1 MDKDEAFE
9 ICVRALENLTVN
21 ENIYADDG
29 TGRSISFEEL
39 ESMIKDDNGIND
51 VNREKPIKYS
61 GWSKILPILT

>member
-29 TGRSISFEEL
+29 TGRSISFIEL
-39 ESMIKDDNGIND
+39 DAMVKENKNLDNSLAD
-51 VNREKPIKYS
+51 AP
-61 GWSKILPILT
+61 